1 MPLADRILKSE
12 GDRLLAIL
20 VKFADEHSFSDHGLC
35 TFLHVSGGTV
45 GSLRRGDINSKSYP
59 SYKTAKAICKTL
71 NIVWSS
77 IAEPIAYPNSAPT
90 ESWDGLGQAIQRADV
105 DMRQHVSHA
114 GNDSFEH
121 NMLRSQM
128 VVLHDIYNV
137 LLSIRGIMEDTWGS
151 H

>member
-1 MPLADRILKSE
+1 MQLADRILKSE

-77 IAEPIAYPNSAPT
+77 IAEPVTYP
-90 ESWDGLGQAIQRADV
+90 ADV
-105 DMRQHVSHA
+105 VSAAIDVLQPGLASAENQHVSHA
-114 GNDSFEH
+114 GYDTAQYAL
-121 NMLRSQM
+121 LR
-128 VVLHDIYNV
+128 DIYDV
-137 LLSIRGIMEDTWGS
+137 LLSIRGIMEDAWGS